1 MRIGIVRLSSF
12 GDVVVSASVLG
23 AFRRALLAL
32 DSRAKIEWFVDERF
46 AGILADS
53 ACIDALH
60 ALPMRRIKSAKAA
73 ANLWRYLRAQG
84 QYDVLLDLQGLL
96 KSAIVGKAI
105 RAKCFIGFGWSSA
118 REGAASLLYTK
129 RVQIAYDANI
139 LTRNARLCEVAL
151 EVVAGCVLESRE
163 SGGLESKSLDSGAV
177 DSAVVGRMDS
187 KKANSKK
194 ANSVDLDSVDFAKID
209 SSEVDFAQLTR
220 ENIAKY
226 RAQSFGINRAK
237 IPREVL
243 GEVIDLV
250 ESSKMDSG
258 KNAAK
263 DSVSDFVENSIKDPI
278 RDSTARAN
286 ASADTTTSQNPP
298 APNASANTSAK
309 LYKALFVL
317 EASIREK
324 IYPAA
329 SYAALARDMASAL
342 RAQGRRLAVF
352 IIYNDDEK
360 GARDFYNMLSADA
373 PSDTTNAPES
383 SLMTSSASDSSIVAH
398 ILPKLDFNA
407 LKFTLASMD
416 CVVGGDTGVTHLA
429 WALGGAE
436 IITLFGNSATS
447 SGKNMRATKIE
458 RVLLGN
464 PYLVSQSARF
474 EIASI
479 PPAQIFTL
487 WQSLESSP

>member
-46 AGILADS
+46 AGILANS

-60 ALPMRRIKSAKAA
+60 ALPMRRVKSAKAA

-105 RAKCFIGFGWSSA
+105 RTKCFIGFSWGSA

-151 EVVAGCVLESRE
+151 EVVAGRVLESQE
-163 SGGLESKSLDSGAV
+163 SRGLESKSLDSGEV
-177 DSAVVGRMDS
+177 DSAVVGEADS
-187 KKANSKK
+187 KG
-194 ANSVDLDSVDFAKID
+194 VDSLALDSA
-209 SSEVDFAQLTR
+209 DFAQLTR
-220 ENIAKY
+220 ENISKY

-237 IPREVL
+237 IPQEVL
-243 GEVIDLV
+243 GKVLDLV
-250 ESSKMDSG
+250 ESSNMDFAKDIAKIDSD

-263 DSVSDFVENSIKDPI
+263 NST
-278 RDSTARAN
+278 SALAN
-286 ASADTTTSQNPP
+286 ASADTATSQNPP
-298 APNASANTSAK
+298 VPNTNASAK
-309 LYKALFVL
+309 LYKVLFVL

-352 IIYNDDEK
+352 IIYNDNEK
-360 GARDFYNMLSADA
+360 GARDFYNMLSADT
-373 PSDTTNAPES
+373 PSDTLNAPSAPES
-383 SLMTSSASDSSIVAH
+383 SAMTSSASDSSIVAH

-436 IITLFGNSATS
+436 VITLFGNSATS
-447 SGKNMRATKIE
+447 SGKNMRATKIQ

-464 PYLVSQSARF
+464 PYIVSQSTRF

-487 WQSLESSP
+487 WQSLDSGF

>member
-1 MRIGIVRLSSF
+1 MRAFGENLASALESKTQNPKRAKMRIGIVRLSSF

-60 ALPMRRIKSAKAA
+60 ALPMRRVKSAKAV

-84 QYDVLLDLQGLL
+84 EYDVLLDLQGLL

-105 RAKCFIGFGWSSA
+105 RAKCFIGFSWGSA

-151 EVVAGCVLESRE
+151 EVVAGRVLESRE
-163 SGGLESKSLDSGAV
+163 SRGLESKSLDSG
-177 DSAVVGRMDS
+177 
-187 KKANSKK
+187 
-194 ANSVDLDSVDFAKID
+194 
-209 SSEVDFAQLTR
+209 EVDFTQLTR
-220 ENIAKY
+220 KNIAKY

-237 IPREVL
+237 IPQEVL
-243 GEVIDLV
+243 GKVLSLV
-250 ESSKMDSG
+250 ESSKMDSAKDIAKMDSG
-258 KNAAK
+258 KNTAK
-263 DSVSDFVENSIKDPI
+263 DSTS
-278 RDSTARAN
+278 ARAN
-286 ASADTTTSQNPP
+286 ASADTATSQNPP
-298 APNASANTSAK
+298 APNASASAK

-317 EASIREK
+317 EASIGEK
-324 IYPAA
+324 IYPTA

-352 IIYNDDEK
+352 IIYNDDKK

-373 PSDTTNAPES
+373 PSDTPNAPES
-383 SLMTSSASDSSIVAH
+383 SAMKPSASDSGIVAH

-407 LKFTLASMD
+407 LKFTLGSMD

-436 IITLFGNSATS
+436 VITLFGNSATS
-447 SGKNMRATKIE
+447 SGKNMRATKIQ

-487 WQSLESSP
+487 WQGLDSGF